1 MKTHLIY
8 LILAIGI
15 LLVYYFTTVRKLG
28 FTNSN
33 SNKTIILL
41 GDSILNNSNYVEN
54 DETVSALIKK
64 TCLSDSKSDSKS
76 VILKAQDNAKIYDVY
91 SQVDSLIDSYNI
103 ETTYVFLSVGGN
115 NMLDSKFVSLDN
127 LKEQYIKLVTY
138 IHSKLPKSEIYLLGL
153 YYPFDTRFHR
163 YNSNIESWNNFI
175 KETGYKNIMLDGLLT
190 NKSDIIF
197 SIEPSATGSKKI
209 ANEICKVI

>member
-64 TCLSDSKSDSKS
+64 TCLSDSKSI
-76 VILKAQDNAKIYDVY
+76 ILKAQDNAKIYDVY

>member
-1 MKTHLIY
+1 MKTHVIY

-41 GDSILNNSNYVEN
+41 GDSILNNSNYVES

-64 TCLSDSKSDSKS
+64 TCLSDSKS
-76 VILKAQDNAKIYDVY
+76 VILKAQDNTKIYDVY

-127 LKEQYIKLVTY
+127 LKEQYIKLVSY

-175 KETGYKNIMLDGLLT
+175 KGTGYKNIMLDGLLT

>member
-8 LILAIGI
+8 LILAIVI
-15 LLVYYFTTVRKLG
+15 LLVCYFTEISKIKLG
-28 FTNSN
+28 FSNSN
-33 SNKTIILL
+33 SNNTIVLF
-41 GDSILNNSNYVEN
+41 GDSILNNSNYVDS

-64 TCLSDSKSDSKS
+64 TCLSDSKSI
-76 VILKAQDNAKIYDVY
+76 ILKAQDNAKIYDVY
-91 SQVDSLIDSYNI
+91 AQVDSLIGDNNI
-103 ETTYVFLSVGGN
+103 EPTYVFLSVGGN

-127 LKEQYIKLVTY
+127 LKEQYIKLVSY

-197 SIEPSATGSKKI
+197 SIEPSVTGSKKI
-209 ANEICKVI
+209 ANEICKLI

>member
-1 MKTHLIY
+1 MKKQLIY
-8 LILAIGI
+8 LILAIVI
-15 LLVYYFTTVRKLG
+15 LLVYYFTETSKSKLG
-28 FTNSN
+28 FSTSN
-33 SNKTIILL
+33 NKTIVLL
-41 GDSILNNSNYVEN
+41 GDSILNNSNYVDD

-64 TCLSDSKSDSKS
+64 TCSSNSEGIS

-91 SQVDSLIDSYNI
+91 AQVDSLIGHDDI
-103 ETTYVFLSVGGN
+103 EPTYVFLSVGGN
-115 NMLDSKFVSLDN
+115 NMLDSQFVSLDN